1 MNISTP
7 QLRLAPYL
15 LSLDIATS
23 TGVAEGRV
31 GEAPRFETLRFGKD
45 EDEHEEAF
53 TRALAWIAQR
63 LNSDPRPDAVFVEAP
78 MNPGV
83 FVGKYNPAKGKV
95 EMTTNPETT
104 IRLMGLWAIIAAA
117 VRLKGIRYERIDVR
131 TARKDFLGNGGLKRD
146 EAKRRA
152 FEMCKLIGWSPTTRD
167 EGDAGCIHYYGS
179 ALLAPRLAPVVTPMM
194 WGKVATTIAGVD
206 LLGDVSAGILH
217 TLERTKL

>member
-1 MNISTP
+1 MNLPAP
-7 QLRLAPYL
+7 QSRLAPYL

-45 EDEHEEAF
+45 GEEHEEAF
-53 TRALAWIAQR
+53 CRCLRWIANR
-63 LNSDPRPDAVFVEAP
+63 LAAEPRPDAVAVEEP
-78 MNPGV
+78 VNPGA
-83 FVGKYNPAKGKV
+83 FIGKYNPVKRKV

-117 VRLKGIRYERIDVR
+117 VKIKGIRYVPIDVR

-152 FEMCKLIGWSPTTRD
+152 FEMCKLLGWSPSNRD

-179 ALLAPRLAPVVTPMM
+179 VLLAPRLAPVVTPMM
-194 WGKVATTIAGVD
+194 WGKVATTIAGVE
-206 LLGDVSAGILH
+206 LLGDVA
-217 TLERTKL
+217 ERLLRQFAARD